1 MLERW
6 FEIEKRGSSVST
18 EVMAGLTTFL
28 AAAYIIAVHPSIL
41 ATAGMPKGA
50 LITVTCLVAGL
61 GTLLFALWPKVPFM
75 MAPGMG
81 LNAFFTY
88 TLVLQHK
95 LSWPTAL
102 GVVFLSGCLFLLLTA
117 LGIRERIIHAI
128 PPSIRVATTV
138 GIGLFIALIG
148 LKNMGLVVDH
158 KVTLVTHGALNKTVV
173 VGLVGLLLIGV
184 LEAWKVRGAMLW
196 GILAVTGLAVPLGL
210 TTLPD
215 KLLATPQSIA
225 PIAFQLNVME
235 AISPALWGTIFSF
248 MFVDLFD
255 SLGTLMGISSEA
267 GMVQEDGTIDKMGSM
282 LGADAIA
289 TVGGALLGT
298 STTTAYIESGA
309 GIAQGGRTGFASVIT
324 GILFLLSMFLW
335 PFIQMIPPCAT
346 APALVIVGVAMLKH
360 IEALN
365 VRDIEEALPAFLTMA
380 LMPFTYSISHGIM
393 FGFLSYV
400 LLKLARGKFDEL
412 NPILITI
419 AILSGVNLALV

>member
-1 MLERW
+1 MLEKW
-6 FEIEKRGSSVST
+6 FRIQERGSSVST
-18 EVMAGLTTFL
+18 ELMAGVTTFL
-28 AAAYIIAVHPSIL
+28 AAAYIIAIHPSIL
-41 ATAGMPKGA
+41 SATGMPKGA

-95 LSWPTAL
+95 LSWQTAL
-102 GVVFLSGCLFLLLTA
+102 GVVFLSGCLFLFLTA
-117 LGIRERIIHAI
+117 VGIRERIIHAI

-138 GIGLFIALIG
+138 GIGLFIAFLG
-148 LKNMGLVVDH
+148 LQKMGVVVDH
-158 KVTLVTHGALNKTVV
+158 KATLVTHGAINKTVLL
-173 VGLVGLLLIGV
+173 GLVGLVLIGIM
-184 LEAWKVRGAMLW
+184 EAWKIRGAMLW
-196 GILAVTGLAVPLGL
+196 GILGVTALAIPLGL

-215 KLLATPQSIA
+215 KLVAAPQSIA
-225 PIAFQLNVME
+225 PIAFQLNLAE

-267 GMVQEDGTIDKMGSM
+267 GMVREDGTIDKMGSM

-309 GIAQGGRTGFASVIT
+309 GIAQGGRTGLASVMT
-324 GILFLLSMFLW
+324 GVLFLLSMFLW
-335 PFIQMIPPCAT
+335 PIVLIIPGCAT
-346 APALVIVGVAMLKH
+346 APALVMVGVAMLKH
-360 IEALN
+360 IKNLD
-365 VRDIEEALPAFLTMA
+365 VSDIEEALPAFLTMA

-400 LLKLARGKFDEL
+400 LLKVARGKWSEL
-412 NPILITI
+412 NPILVII
-419 AILSGVNLALV
+419 AVLSAVNLVLV